1 MLINI
6 IKEISQMIDY
16 KEFLKNDGKER
27 KDLTK
32 EEIELLT
39 AILKEEIICIYL

>member
-1 MLINI
+1 
-6 IKEISQMIDY
+6 MIDY

>member
-1 MLINI
+1 M
-6 IKEISQMIDY
+6 SQMIDY
-16 KEFLKNDGKER
+16 NEFINTAGKER

-32 EEIELLT
+32 DDIELLT